1 MEYFIWNNT
10 DSRNVKGLIVCGL
23 PPITKPKMRTQVLA
37 LDGRDG
43 SIITNL
49 GFSAY
54 QKKVKI
60 GLTKGYD
67 IDNIIA
73 WFNGAGQIV
82 FSNEPDKYYN
92 AQIIENIDFD
102 KLLRFK
108 TAEITFEV
116 QPFKYSTIERQ
127 KTFNTAG
134 LQQIK
139 VVNTGN
145 YNSKPTMTIYG
156 SGTINFYLNGAQ
168 QFTLA
173 LNENDTITLD
183 STEQEAFNETGL
195 RNRIMNGNFIV
206 LKQGTNTLSW
216 DGTITKIEISKYSR
230 WL

>member
-1 MEYFIWNNT
+1 MEYFYWKNI

-23 PPITKPKMRTQVLA
+23 PPITKPKMRTQVLT

-49 GFSAY
+49 GFEAY

-60 GLTKGYD
+60 GLTKGYE

-73 WFNGAGQIV
+73 WLNGSSQIT
-82 FSNEPDKYYN
+82 FSNEPEKYYN
-92 AQIIENIDFD
+92 AQIIESIDFE

-116 QPFKYSTIERQ
+116 QPFKYSTIERK
-127 KTFNTAG
+127 KTFDVSNKT
-134 LQQIK
+134 QISII
-139 VVNTGN
+139 NTGN
-145 YNSKPTMTIYG
+145 YASKPIMTIYG
-156 SGTINFYLNGAQ
+156 SGTINFYLNGVQ
-168 QFTLA
+168 QFTLE
-173 LNENDTITLD
+173 LNTNDTITLD
-183 STEQEAFNETGL
+183 STEQEAYNETGL

-206 LKQGTNTLSW
+206 LKQGTNILSW
-216 DGTITKIEISKYSR
+216 DGAITTIEISKYSR

>member
-1 MEYFIWNNT
+1 MEYFIWNNI
-10 DSRNVKGLIVCGL
+10 DSRDVKGLIVCGL
-23 PPITKPKMRTQVLA
+23 PPITKPRMRTQVLT

-49 GFSAY
+49 GFEAY

-67 IDNIIA
+67 IDTIIA
-73 WFNGAGQIV
+73 WLNGVGQV
-82 FSNEPDKYYN
+82 TFSNESEKYFN
-92 AQIIENIDFD
+92 AQIVQSIDFE

-127 KTFNTAG
+127 KTYNTAG
-134 LQQIK
+134 LQQIQ
-139 VVNTGN
+139 VINSGN
-145 YNSKPTMTIYG
+145 YTSKPTMTIFG
-156 SGTINFYLNGAQ
+156 SGTINFYLNGIQ
-168 QFTLA
+168 QFTLE
-173 LNENDTITLD
+173 LNENDKITLD
-183 STEQEAFNETGL
+183 SAEQEAYSDTGL
-195 RNRIMNGNFIV
+195 RNRIMNGNFLV

-216 DGTITKIEISKYSR
+216 SGNISKIEISKYSR

>member
-1 MEYFIWNNT
+1 MEYFIWNNI

-23 PPITKPKMRTQVLA
+23 PPITKPRMRTQVLT

-49 GFSAY
+49 GFEAY

-67 IDNIIA
+67 IDTIIA
-73 WFNGAGQIV
+73 WLNGVGQV
-82 FSNEPDKYYN
+82 TFSNESEKYFN
-92 AQIIENIDFD
+92 AQIVQSIDFE

-116 QPFKYSTIERQ
+116 QPFKYSTVERQ
-127 KTFNTAG
+127 KTYNTAG
-134 LQQIK
+134 LQQIQ
-139 VVNTGN
+139 VINTGN
-145 YNSKPTMTIYG
+145 YTSKPIITIFG
-156 SGTINFYLNGAQ
+156 SGTINFYLNGIQ
-168 QFTLA
+168 QFTLD
-173 LNENDTITLD
+173 LNENDKITLD
-183 STEQEAFNETGL
+183 SAEQEAYSDTGL
-195 RNRIMNGNFIV
+195 RNRIMNGNFLV

-216 DGTITKIEISKYSR
+216 SGNISKIEISKYSR